1 MIVNIMNILIT
12 TASEISSEKLILFLS
27 KNKKYNIKCTELST
41 FKESCNKDLDVVFN
55 NLDDSKNINPLI
67 DKSDILIHFAK
78 SKIITDSNSLNIYL
92 RNTYNL
98 LFGCRLA

>member
-12 TASEISSEKLILFLS
+12 TASEISSEKLILSLS

-55 NLDDSKNINPLI
+55 NLDEIRS
-67 DKSDILIHFAK
+67 
-78 SKIITDSNSLNIYL
+78 SKIQISQ
-92 RNTYNL
+92 TYKW
-98 LFGCRLA
+98 